1 MAIAVEMPKMSDT
14 MEEGVLVAWLA
25 EEGAEVSAG
34 DVIAQ
39 VETDK
44 ATMDLEVY
52 DDGVLLKR
60 VVGEGESVPIGALI
74 AVLGKEGES
83 ADDVVGQYGG
93 DGAGGSAADVQTAAP
108 ATQENEPAPAGLEGK
123 TATANAVDAPA
134 PSAQPVGGDGA
145 PAAGGDAGRAGD
157 AAPGGTTAEGYGH
170 RPGASEPQASAPQ
183 ASAPQASAASGA
195 EGGRVKASP
204 LARRMAE
211 EAGLALAQIAGSGP
225 DGRVVKRDVEAAM
238 QGGAAA
244 PKATEAPQPK
254 AQPVEVPA
262 AQPAR
267 QPAAQPATAAGGAD
281 VRITQMRK
289 TIARRLAQSKFTAPH
304 FYLTVDVD
312 MAEAGRFRTSLNEI
326 GAQRDL
332 AKVSVNDLV
341 TKASAAALR
350 RHPYVNASY
359 LEDEGVI
366 RQHEAAHVA
375 VAVAMPEGLIT
386 PVVRDADRKGLA
398 EIAADTRDLAGRA
411 RDGRLD
417 PSEYAGSTF
426 TTSNLGMF
434 GIAEFTAI
442 INPPNACILAIGAIR
457 EVPVVKDGAV
467 VPGQLMTLTLSC
479 DHRVVDGATGAA
491 FLGDVKAMLEQPAL
505 MLL

>member
-14 MEEGVLVAWLA
+14 MEEGVLVSWLA
-25 EEGAEVSAG
+25 EEGASVSAG

-60 VVGEGESVPIGALI
+60 VVGEGDSVPIGALI

-83 ADDVVGQYGG
+83 PDDVLASYSG
-93 DGAGGSAADVQTAAP
+93 DGASGDASDAEVKAAAP

-123 TATANAVDAPA
+123 TGTADAVDAPA
-134 PSAQPVGGDGA
+134 PSVQPVTGDGA
-145 PAAGGDAGRAGD
+145 AREVQP
-157 AAPGGTTAEGYGH
+157 T
-170 RPGASEPQASAPQ
+170 
-183 ASAPQASAASGA
+183 AASGSTA
-195 EGGRVKASP
+195 SADGGRVKASP

-211 EAGLALAQIAGSGP
+211 EAGLDLRQIAGSGP
-225 DGRVVKRDVEAAM
+225 DGRVVKRDVEGAMGQQAA
-238 QGGAAA
+238 
-244 PKATEAPQPK
+244 
-254 AQPVEVPA
+254 PA
-262 AQPAR
+262 AQPTEAPSSQPARAAEPAR
-267 QPAAQPATAAGGAD
+267 QPVPSVAEGGTD
-281 VRITQMRK
+281 LRITQMRK

-312 MAEAGRFRTSLNEI
+312 MSEAVAFRADLNALA
-326 GAQRDL
+326 AQRDL
-332 AKVSVNDLV
+332 AKISYNDLV
-341 TKASAAALR
+341 TKACASALR
-350 RHPYVNASY
+350 RHPMVNASY

-366 RQHEAAHVA
+366 RQHEAVHVA
-375 VAVAMPEGLIT
+375 VAVAMPEGLLT

-398 EIAADTRDLAGRA
+398 EIAADTRSLAGRA
-411 RDGRLD
+411 RDGKLD

-434 GIAEFTAI
+434 GISEFTAI
-442 INPPNACILAIGAIR
+442 INPPNACILAIGGIR
-457 EVPVVKDGAV
+457 DVPVVKDGEV
-467 VPGQLMTLTLSC
+467 VPGQVMTLTLSC
-479 DHRVVDGATGAA
+479 DHRVVDGATGAE
-491 FLGDVKAMLEQPAL
+491 FLGDVKAMLETPSM

>member
-1 MAIAVEMPKMSDT
+1 MPKMSDT

-25 EEGAEVSAG
+25 EEGASVSAG

-60 VVGEGESVPIGALI
+60 VVGEGDSVPIGALI
-74 AVLGKEGES
+74 AVLGAEGEDPS
-83 ADDVVGQYGG
+83 DVVGQYGG
-93 DGAGGSAADVQTAAP
+93 DGAAGDAAAVQAAAP
-108 ATQENEPAPAGLEGK
+108 ATDEGNAAPAGLDGV
-123 TATANAVDAPA
+123 TATADAIDAPA
-134 PSAQPVGGDGA
+134 PSAQPVTRPAGGDGA
-145 PAAGGDAGRAGD
+145 AAGGAAGD
-157 AAPGGTTAEGYGH
+157 AEAGAAGTTAEGYGH
-170 RPGASEPQASAPQ
+170 RPGAEEPT
-183 ASAPQASAASGA
+183 ASAAAASA
-195 EGGRVKASP
+195 SADGGRVKASP
-204 LARRMAE
+204 LARRMAG
-211 EAGLALAQIAGSGP
+211 EAGLDLAQIAGSGP

-238 QGGAAA
+238 ETEGPAPTARPVQPSAPAPQPPAPRPAAA
-244 PKATEAPQPK
+244 PAAS
-254 AQPVEVPA
+254 PVE
-262 AQPAR
+262 
-267 QPAAQPATAAGGAD
+267 AGGQD
-281 VRITQMRK
+281 LRITQMRK
-289 TIARRLAQSKFTAPH
+289 AIARRLAQSKFTAPH
-304 FYLTVDVD
+304 FYLTVDVRMD
-312 MAEAGRFRTSLNEI
+312 RAAGFRAELNALAEARG
-326 GAQRDL
+326 L

-341 TKASAAALR
+341 TKACAAALG
-350 RHPYVNASY
+350 RHPMVNASY

-366 RQHEAAHVA
+366 RQHDGAHVA

-398 EIAADTRDLAGRA
+398 AIAAETRELAGRA
-411 RDGRLD
+411 REGTLD

-457 EVPVVKDGAV
+457 DVPVVDDGAV
-467 VPGQLMTLTLSC
+467 VPGKTMTLTLSC

-491 FLGDVKAMLEQPAL
+491 FLGDVQGMLENPSL